1 MDITVLTTEVI
12 LSCKE
17 MSHRADDCAKLWG
30 VSKTLHGD
38 WQDGKYAQD
47 AAVDKLWECKTQIQQ
62 LLGRM
67 QHQMLNVH
75 LLISGALAALPSME
89 EKNKFLQAVLDSLL
103 HAQMAGNQ
111 ADGAADMV
119 TEMLRDVVN
128 HPSGT

>member
-1 MDITVLTTEVI
+1 MDITVLTTEVKQ
-12 LSCKE
+12 SCKE

-30 VSKTLHGD
+30 AAKALHGN
-38 WQDGKYAQD
+38 WQDGKLDQTVV
-47 AAVDKLWECKTQIQQ
+47 VDKLWECKTQIQQ

-67 QHQMLNVH
+67 QQQMLNVH
-75 LLISGALAALPSME
+75 LLISGALAALPHQE
-89 EKNKFLQAVLDSLL
+89 AKNTFLQAILDDLL

-128 HPSGT
+128 HPAGT